1 MSGTQYCQY
10 SIHDGNNFF
19 SFFRA
24 KDTLRLGHRMLI
36 ETLAKS
42 LKISDTKRL
51 IGVGLQQMAMM
62 LYRDGEVRRLKPRV

>member
-1 MSGTQYCQY
+1 MSGLQKGQ
-10 SIHDGNNFF
+10 SPIHDRHSFF
-19 SFFRA
+19 FPFRA

-62 LYRDGEVRRLKPRV
+62 LYRDGEVTRLRLRV